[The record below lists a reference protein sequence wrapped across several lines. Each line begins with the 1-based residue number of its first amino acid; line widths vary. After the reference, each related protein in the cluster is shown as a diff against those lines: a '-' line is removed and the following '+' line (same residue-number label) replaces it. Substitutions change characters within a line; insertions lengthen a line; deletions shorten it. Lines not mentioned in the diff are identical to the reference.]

1 MAATVLI
8 EISKDEHERARLRS
22 RRMAETD
29 RISDLLTAEERGEIK
44 GEKKEKER
52 TVRAMKTDGVDVN
65 TIAKW
70 TGLTVNE
77 ISSIS

>member
-1 MAATVLI
+1 
-8 EISKDEHERARLRS
+8 
-22 RRMAETD
+22 MAETD